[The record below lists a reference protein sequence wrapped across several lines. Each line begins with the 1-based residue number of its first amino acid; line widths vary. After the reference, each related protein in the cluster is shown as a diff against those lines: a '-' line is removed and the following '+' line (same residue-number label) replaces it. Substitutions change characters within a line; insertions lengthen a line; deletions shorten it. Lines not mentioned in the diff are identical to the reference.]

1 MEAIIEEIPQSLLY
15 EEFGGRKYYR
25 RGYRQVM
32 LGLKTESDIMGSS
45 ILQGMVV
52 QAIVFYLKSILPRKS
67 YWVPTNE
74 VGLHLGYKENLSGD
88 ILICEQEKLGN
99 PWVENYFTTPP
110 KFVIEVDIKID
121 PKDYDNALDTGS
133 EMAYMTEKSEKLL
146 DFGVEGVAWVLTKIQ
161 KTFLFRPGHRLEVFN
176 WTEDVPLFDDYSLC
190 VQIALEEDGISPPSV

>member
-1 MEAIIEEIPQSLLY
+1 METITQEIPQSLLQ

-52 QAIVFYLKSILPRKS
+52 QAIVFYLKSKLPRKS

-88 ILICEQEKLGN
+88 ILICEQKALGN
-99 PWVENYFTTPP
+99 PWVEHYFTTPP

-161 KTFLFRPGHRLEVFN
+161 KTFLFRPGQRLEVFN
-176 WTEDVPLFDDYSLC
+176 WTEDVPLFDDYTLQ
-190 VQIALEEDGISPPSV
+190 VQTALEEDGISPPST